1 LNNGNELIPYSTF
14 GINHRACNSDV
25 TSSYIPSKVI
35 YELRLIFFPDKTY
48 KYIFKDIWHVNHSVS
63 MFDNKNIEKVLTT
76 GILENRYK
84 LIGYMSRLLYELEN

>member
-1 LNNGNELIPYSTF
+1 
-14 GINHRACNSDV
+14 
-25 TSSYIPSKVI
+25 
-35 YELRLIFFPDKTY
+35 
-48 KYIFKDIWHVNHSVS
+48 